1 MTGGKEQLRSII
13 LHGELSDGQT
23 GSTLLLCVLNYF
35 DSLTG

>member
-13 LHGELSDGQT
+13 LHVELSDGQT
-23 GSTLLLCVLNYF
+23 GSTLLFGVLNYF